1 VIENTSDRPE
11 PGVRDRSWKV
21 PFKEGFG
28 LDRGLR
34 VCYKGDHDTANPSTM
49 SKVKLSA
56 KWQLDAAL
64 LSRPVD
70 LTALV
75 TMSKSTPDKF
85 TEDDTL
91 HRLVKLL
98 LNEKNK
104 VKSDKDTK
112 LDVLTILANVAG
124 AGSAG
129 NALARVALSNVSEW
143 FDEYISTEESDP
155 SQEPEVSF
163 LLSHERNTR
172 HPPTHTLPFP
182 PALM

>member
-1 VIENTSDRPE
+1 ML
-11 PGVRDRSWKV
+11 
-21 PFKEGFG
+21 KE
-28 LDRGLR
+28 
-34 VCYKGDHDTANPSTM
+34 M

-75 TMSKSTPDKF
+75 TMSKATPEKL

-91 HRLVKLL
+91 HRLVKSL

-124 AGSAG
+124 SGSSG
-129 NALARVALSNVSEW
+129 NALARVALNNVSEW
-143 FDEYISTEESDP
+143 FDEYIASEEGDP
-155 SQEPEVSF
+155 NQEPEVSRRF
-163 LLSHERNTR
+163 NIMKFAPKQSTNLPPFHLRTKTHPRAATQSNGSFVGTLLGV
-172 HPPTHTLPFP
+172 
-182 PALM
+182 

>member
-1 VIENTSDRPE
+1 
-11 PGVRDRSWKV
+11 
-21 PFKEGFG
+21 
-28 LDRGLR
+28 
-34 VCYKGDHDTANPSTM
+34 M

-155 SQEPEVSF
+155 SQEPEVSL
-163 LLSHERNTR
+163 LLSHERKGHPLTLFLSPPLSCSSTRPWSCSSRGAGNTSSR
-172 HPPTHTLPFP
+172 LKTCWSCAKATDASPCVPSWAF
-182 PALM
+182 

>member
-1 VIENTSDRPE
+1 
-11 PGVRDRSWKV
+11 
-21 PFKEGFG
+21 
-28 LDRGLR
+28 
-34 VCYKGDHDTANPSTM
+34 M

-143 FDEYISTEESDP
+143 FDEYIATEESDP
-155 SQEPEVSF
+155 SQEPEVS
-163 LLSHERNTR
+163 LLLAREKHAASTTKQWPLTNPIPHSFTTSSTRPWSSSSLGAGNTSSR
-172 HPPTHTLPFP
+172 LKTC
-182 PALM
+182 